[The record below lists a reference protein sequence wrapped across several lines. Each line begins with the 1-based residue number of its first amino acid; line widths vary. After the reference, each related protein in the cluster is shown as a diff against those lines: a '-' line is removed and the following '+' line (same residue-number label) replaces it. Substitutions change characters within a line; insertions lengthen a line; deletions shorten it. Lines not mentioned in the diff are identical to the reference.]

1 MKSAQQSAKKSNDGA
16 ELKIATEEICAID
29 KKIENL
35 TNLLAETTAT
45 ATLLRKIESLEQER
59 SGIQER
65 VDSAELATQKVRA
78 IKNIQKSDVK
88 AILNNIAVS
97 IDEQDRDDIEE
108 ILRGLIDRIVFDDST
123 LDCCIYYKIPV
134 KSRNL
139 VASPTRFE
147 LVLPP

>member
-1 MKSAQQSAKKSNDGA
+1 MR
-16 ELKIATEEICAID
+16 AIQ
-29 KKIENL
+29 N
-35 TNLLAETTAT
+35 
-45 ATLLRKIESLEQER
+45 
-59 SGIQER
+59 IQE
-65 VDSAELATQKVRA
+65 
-78 IKNIQKSDVK
+78 SDVK

-97 IDEQDRDDIEE
+97 IDKQDQEDVKE